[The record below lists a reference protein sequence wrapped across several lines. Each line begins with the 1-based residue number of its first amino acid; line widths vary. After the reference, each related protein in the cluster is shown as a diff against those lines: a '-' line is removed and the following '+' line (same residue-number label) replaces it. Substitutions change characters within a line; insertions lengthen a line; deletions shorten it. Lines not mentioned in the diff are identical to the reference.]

1 MKNSKK
7 GHQVIEKCGDS
18 KDVSEKTS
26 CETDSATKDT
36 HSCQDTTG
44 WDSTKKN
51 DNCISGK
58 CENSILIK
66 TVSNPS
72 DWMCC
77 LKVGGSELVQ
87 QEITKYTQRIVK
99 KLTGLEGETKI
110 TLNEG
115 MKKAFTEFDKVKDE
129 DGILTKGEYYN
140 CILCPIKIEDFT
152 IDFKIIEGKT
162 DSTNYKKVEG
172 EENVFNIKM
181 LKWEV
186 TYNGDSL
193 YTKKIEDYNI
203 ILEKS

>member
-1 MKNSKK
+1 
-7 GHQVIEKCGDS
+7 
-18 KDVSEKTS
+18 
-26 CETDSATKDT
+26 
-36 HSCQDTTG
+36 
-44 WDSTKKN
+44 
-51 DNCISGK
+51 
-58 CENSILIK
+58 
-66 TVSNPS
+66 
-72 DWMCC
+72 MCC